1 MLTRNLWTEKGFCN
15 GSVGVILDIMYKQGD
30 QPPALPN
37 AVIAKFDSAY
47 IWHSFLS
54 DIPRCVPIISETKRV
69 RFVWFFTWKATNTD
83 NDYW

>member
-37 AVIAKFDSAY
+37 TVIAKFDSAY

-69 RFVWFFTWKATNTD
+69 RFVWFFT
-83 NDYW
+83 

>member
-54 DIPRCVPIISETKRV
+54 DIPRCVPIISETKHV
-69 RFVWFFTWKATNTD
+69 RFVWFFT
-83 NDYW
+83 